1 MPLDLPCP
9 KDKSFHTEA
18 DSSNNEYP
26 TQVSGF
32 LSKPLDPMQRDAWC
46 LHGRGISQKP
56 GKKIRDIKLLVFNL
70 FWAGQR
76 QVLNSYLSLN
86 VLYSLLNIQRLEAQR
101 DV

>member
-1 MPLDLPCP
+1 
-9 KDKSFHTEA
+9 
-18 DSSNNEYP
+18 
-26 TQVSGF
+26 
-32 LSKPLDPMQRDAWC
+32 MQRDAWC